1 MQQFN
6 SNVAQRS
13 QMTEK
18 IMINQTVYNQ
28 NYIHSN
34 FSSILVYKYIE
45 HVAMIIKDKK
55 GTYQH

>member
-1 MQQFN
+1 
-6 SNVAQRS
+6 
-13 QMTEK
+13 MTEK